1 MNALRF
7 NSVRSKVAHFSTML
21 IFLLFYSTSTF
32 ANTWPQ
38 EITAPSGTIIVYQPQ
53 PESLSGNLLQGRA
66 AMSLELKD
74 KSEPIFGAFWF
85 SANIDTNGDEDIAL
99 VRNVKVTKVTWP
111 DSDEQNE
118 ARFTEIVDQQLAK
131 TSFEISMSRLSAS
144 LETAEQA
151 QKSLENLKHDAPKI
165 IFKEQLAVLLLFDGK
180 PRFTDIENSQF
191 ERALNTPFAVARD
204 KNSGTVYLSAGALW
218 YQAKDPMG
226 PWAITDQPPAEL
238 AKIAP
243 KTAEAKPATI
253 PEIVVATEPTE
264 LISTTGKPNWQSL
277 TGGKLLYV
285 TNTET
290 PWLRDV
296 SEHQM
301 YILLSG
307 RWFKSNSTSG
317 PWTFVRADK
326 LPDSFKE
333 IPPDSDIGG
342 LRVSVAGTEEAQD
355 AMYDAQ
361 IPQTAAIK
369 RSEASLTVV
378 YDGEP
383 KFEAI
388 PGTKISY
395 AVNTATQVLLI
406 EKHYYA
412 VDNGVWFESN
422 SAKGPWKVADK
433 VPSDEIA
440 KIPPSSPVYN
450 TTYVQIYDSTPEVVY
465 VGYTPGYIWSYPYYG
480 VPVYGTGWYY
490 PPYGGAGY
498 YPHPPTWGLH
508 VGYNPWT
515 GWNVGLSWTNG
526 FFSVGVVW
534 SEHWG
539 SYGTGWYGGGGYRP
553 PVFINNGDINIDNI
567 NIGNSINVG
576 NRDKIEHHISNNNLR
591 AEQLGQ
597 ANLYNR
603 AQNRARNADPAVVQ
617 RNLQRA
623 KASQTRDNNVYADK
637 NGNVSR
643 LQDGKWQ
650 DRVQGQWKPQKPI
663 QQLDTI
669 GQRHEKSQPL
679 TATQRDNI
687 RNDIEHNRVVT
698 PEYRPQSSANRPST
712 TQTYNSSATRSIDHQ
727 SLQRAQDARQRG
739 AVREMGHISQG
750 SRRR

>member
-1 MNALRF
+1 MNALLF
-7 NSVRSKVAHFSTML
+7 KTVRSKLAQFQT
-21 IFLLFYSTSTF
+21 IFIILFFCTTSTF

-38 EITAPSGTIIVYQPQ
+38 EITTPSGTIIVYQPQ
-53 PESLSGNLLQGRA
+53 PESLIGNLLQGRA

-74 KSEPIFGAFWF
+74 NSEPIFGAFWF
-85 SANIDTNGDEDIAL
+85 SAKIDTNGDEDSAL
-99 VRNVKVTKVTWP
+99 VHNVKVTKVTWP
-111 DSDEQNE
+111 DSDEKDE

-131 TSFEISMSRLSAS
+131 TSFDISMSRLSAS
-144 LETAEQA
+144 LETAEQT
-151 QKSLENLKHDAPKI
+151 QQSLENLKHDAPKI
-165 IFKEQLAVLLLFDGK
+165 VFKEQLAVLLLFDGK
-180 PRFTDIENSQF
+180 PKFTDIENSQF
-191 ERALNTPFAVARD
+191 ERVLNTPFAVARD
-204 KNSGTVYLSAGALW
+204 KKSGAVYLSSGALW

-226 PWAITDQPPAEL
+226 PWTITTQPPAEL
-238 AKIAP
+238 VKIAP
-243 KTAEAKPATI
+243 KTSDAKPATI

-296 SEHQM
+296 SKNEM

-307 RWFKSNSTSG
+307 RWFKSSSKSG
-317 PWTFVRADK
+317 PWAFVRADH

-369 RSEASLTVV
+369 RSNASLTVE

-388 PGTKISY
+388 PGTQISY
-395 AVNTATQVLLI
+395 AVNTAAQVLLI
-406 EKHYYA
+406 DKHYYA
-412 VDNGVWFESN
+412 VDNGVWYESS

-465 VGYTPGYIWSYPYYG
+465 VGYTPGYMWSFPYYG
-480 VPVYGTGWYY
+480 VPIYGTGWYY
-490 PPYGGAGY
+490 PPYWGAGY
-498 YPHPPTWGLH
+498 YPRPPTWGFH

-515 GWNVGLSWTNG
+515 GWNFGVSWSNG
-526 FFSVGVVW
+526 FFTVGIGW

-539 SYGTGWYGGGGYRP
+539 NYGSGWYGGGGYRP
-553 PVFINNGDINIDNI
+553 PVFINNGDINIGNSI
-567 NIGNSINVG
+567 NIGNRN
-576 NRDKIEHHISNNNLR
+576 KIDHHISNNNLR
-591 AEQLGQ
+591 ANQLGQ
-597 ANLYNR
+597 VNLYNR
-603 AQNRARNADPAVVQ
+603 ANNRARNADPAVVQ
-617 RNLQRA
+617 RDMQRA
-623 KASQTRDNNVYADK
+623 KASSTRDNNVYADK

-650 DRVQGQWKPQKPI
+650 DRNQGQWKPQESI
-663 QQLDTI
+663 QRLDTI
-669 GQRHEKSQPL
+669 GLQHEKGQPL
-679 TATQRDNI
+679 TDAQRDKM
-687 RNDIEHNRVVT
+687 RQETEHHQVIT
-698 PEYRPQSSANRPST
+698 PEYRPQTSADRSATMQN
-712 TQTYNSSATRSIDHQ
+712 YGSSATQTRDHQ
-727 SLQRAQDARQRG
+727 SLQRAQSARQRG
-739 AVREMGHISQG
+739 TMREMGRMSQG
-750 SRRR
+750 TRRR